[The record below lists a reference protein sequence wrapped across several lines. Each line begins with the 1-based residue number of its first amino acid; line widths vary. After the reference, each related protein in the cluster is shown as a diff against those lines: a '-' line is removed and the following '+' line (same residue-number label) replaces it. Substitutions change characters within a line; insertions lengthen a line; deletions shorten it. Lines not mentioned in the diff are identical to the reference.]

1 MADTQYP
8 IHLAARLTGLSAH
21 VIRVWE
27 QRYRAVV
34 PRRTPG
40 NQRLY
45 SQSDIDRLNL
55 LREVTRAGH
64 SIGQVAALPTDT
76 LSKLAAA
83 SAGTTGLAPRAMTDE
98 PSTGSFLDEC
108 LAAIKA
114 LDARAF
120 DDALQRAVTGL
131 GSQGFL
137 QRVVAPLAQTLG
149 DLWRD
154 GALTAAHE
162 HFACAAMRVFL
173 GNSFKPSGATASAP
187 VLLVATPA
195 GQVHE
200 LGALMVSAAA
210 ANLGWQVTYLGT
222 SLPAAE
228 IAGAARQ
235 CRARAVALSLVYPE
249 DDPQMAG
256 ELTRLREWLPSEV
269 ALIVGGRAA
278 PAYGEILA
286 KIGAVTIENINQLG
300 SYLDSLRK
308 PAKASKMRNEEA

>member
-8 IHLAARLTGLSAH
+8 IQLVARLTGLSAH
-21 VIRVWE
+21 VIRIWE
-27 QRYRAVV
+27 QRYRAVE
-34 PRRTPG
+34 PHRTAG
-40 NQRLY
+40 NRRLY

-64 SIGQVAALPTDT
+64 SIGQVAALPPDK
-76 LSKLAAA
+76 LGKLAAA
-83 SAGTTGLAPRAMTDE
+83 SASTPAHAARAVTDAPA
-98 PSTGSFLDEC
+98 TGSFLDEC
-108 LAAIKA
+108 VAAIKS
-114 LDARAF
+114 LNPRAF
-120 DDALQRAVTGL
+120 DDALQRAATNL

-137 QRVVAPLAQTLG
+137 QRVVAPLSQTLG

-154 GALTAAHE
+154 GTLTAAHE
-162 HFACAAMRVFL
+162 HFATAAIRVIL
-173 GNSFKPSGATASAP
+173 GNSAKTFGAMANAP

-200 LGALMVSAAA
+200 LGALLVGATA
-210 ANLGWQVTYLGT
+210 ANLGWQVTYLGA

-256 ELTRLREWLPSEV
+256 ELTRLRASLPAEMT
-269 ALIVGGRAA
+269 LLVGGRAMS
-278 PAYGEILA
+278 AYRQTVE
-286 KIGAVTIENINQLG
+286 KIGALPVENFADLG
-300 SYLDSLRK
+300 STLDSLRK
-308 PAKASKMRNEEA
+308 PHR